1 MQKGRIPML
10 STQSSNSDFKVITNN
25 NKTKLALNLAREM
38 AKTTN
43 PVIIYGASGT
53 GKNLF
58 AKYIHQQSQLCTQP
72 LAILPSNLAENCDH
86 QIKTC
91 LRESKMGT
99 LLLDSVQELDIQ
111 TQKLLHKHLSNPE
124 EQDNIRTITTTSTD
138 LDKLVAA
145 KKFLPELLEI
155 LRGGYI
161 ELLPLHERGEDIESL
176 LAFYVEYFCQT
187 NSLSRKIVSTELLHI
202 LQAYDWPGNVR
213 ELVSTVVQL
222 VITSQTK
229 QTLFAKDLPAHI
241 RIQTLKSA
249 AAQKQ
254 GL

>member
-1 MQKGRIPML
+1 MLKGRIAML
-10 STQSSNSDFKVITNN
+10 STQSRNSNFKVITNN

-43 PVIIYGASGT
+43 PVIIHGESGT

-58 AKYIHQQSQLCTQP
+58 AKYIHQQSQFCSQP
-72 LAILPSNLAENCDH
+72 FTILPSNFAENSDL
-86 QIKTC
+86 QIKTYLC
-91 LRESKMGT
+91 ESRMGT
-99 LLLDSVQELDIQ
+99 LLLDSVQELEIQ
-111 TQKLLHKHLSNPE
+111 AQMLLHKHLINSV
-124 EQDNIRTITTTSTD
+124 EQHKIRIITTTSTD

-145 KKFLPELLEI
+145 KKFSAELLTI

-161 ELLPLHERGEDIESL
+161 ELLPLNERGEDIGSL
-176 LAFYVEYFCQT
+176 VAFYVEHFCQANALPSKT
-187 NSLSRKIVSTELLHI
+187 VSTELLHV
-202 LQAYDWPGNVR
+202 LEAYNWPGNIR
-213 ELVSTVVQL
+213 ELVNTVVQL